1 MNTEKKTEEGG
12 EAVPSCFPLCT
23 FLRVLGVSVVIFWFS
38 GCGYQRLDRR
48 PRSAVWMVKGETVR
62 IASFRNHTPRLGLE
76 EPFRKAL
83 ENRIV
88 AASPWKLLPQSGG
101 SRWVLQATLE
111 KYELRPLGLS
121 LGNAQSR
128 GSAGAASR
136 VEVVIVVS
144 VQLLDGQTG
153 AVAISRPKLTFS
165 NQYRVDQN
173 FASFDNRELQV
184 VETLADDFAESFLTQ
199 LLEGSD

>member
-1 MNTEKKTEEGG
+1 MNTEEQTEISRGLAG
-12 EAVPSCFPLCT
+12 RFPRVFLCVPMVCL
-23 FLRVLGVSVVIFWFS
+23 LAL
-38 GCGYQRLDRR
+38 GCGYRRLDRS
-48 PRSAVWMVKGETVR
+48 PRASAWSVKGETVR

-88 AASPWKLLPQSGG
+88 AASPWKLVPPTGG

-121 LGNAQSR
+121 LGNAQSK
-128 GSAGAASR
+128 GSAGSASR

-144 VQLLDGQTG
+144 VQLLDGKTG
-153 AVAISRPKLTFS
+153 ALAISRPSLTFS

-184 VETLADDFAESFLTQ
+184 VDTLADDFAESFLTQ